1 MQLRCQR
8 ADPEAGRE
16 SVSETKASI
25 VKKKA
30 AALKLKH
37 KLAAEAAAIAVAE
50 HERSARQA
58 ANAAAAV
65 EQLRVHHEVAAKEA
79 AALEQALA
87 DQEAIDTA
95 PAEEGYLVPPIDRP
109 TLWERFCRWLKNDA
123 S

>member
-1 MQLRCQR
+1 M
-8 ADPEAGRE
+8 
-16 SVSETKASI
+16 SETKASV

-58 ANAAAAV
+58 ANAAA
-65 EQLRVHHEVAAKEA
+65 
-79 AALEQALA
+79 
-87 DQEAIDTA
+87 